1 MDYDIKD
8 KEDTSNLEKNA
19 MSHRKKGERNSTVNN
34 GHCKKHHVVTESLP
48 PLTD

>member
-19 MSHRKKGERNSTVNN
+19 MSHKKRGRETVLLMMATIKSTM
-34 GHCKKHHVVTESLP
+34 
-48 PLTD
+48 